1 MKFSDLLK
9 MSLSSLWRRK
19 LRTVLTILGVIIG
32 TASIVVM
39 MSLGIGLNKSTMEQI
54 ESSGGLTTIDVYGGN
69 SGYVEYSSD
78 GTIASASSSSDDK
91 EPKQLTD
98 EVMEEIKQIPHV
110 TISSGIMSTSVL
122 VKTGGYEANL
132 YVQGMKAEAL
142 EAMQIPLKEGK
153 LPMAGGTELELL
165 MGNMVIADFYKTSG
179 RSQSYWETGE
189 LPDIDLMRTP
199 LFAILDMNAYWNSQN
214 GEGPPPKKYI
224 VNVCGLVAG
233 SMEEYNEHSWNTYV
247 DIDTL
252 ANVLKKVYK
261 NKPIPGQPTMANGK
275 PYKYLI
281 YDRGFVKVDE
291 MDNVEEVQK
300 IIGDMGF
307 QSYSNSEYLKSM
319 QQQFAQIQAVLGGIG
334 AVSLFVAAIGI
345 ANTMMMSIYERT
357 KEIGIMKVLGCS
369 LSNIR
374 SLFLLEAAFIGLFG
388 GLLGLGLSYGI
399 SGLINYVVSQSGN
412 GQEYISYIPLWLS
425 GAALGFAVLIGVL
438 AGLMPALR
446 AMKLSALE
454 AIRTQ

>member
-19 LRTVLTILGVIIG
+19 LRTILTILGVIIG

-78 GTIASASSSSDDK
+78 GTISSSSSDDK

-98 EVMEEIKQIPHV
+98 EVMDEIKQIPHV
-110 TISSGIMSTSVL
+110 TVSSGIMSTSIL

-132 YVQGMKAEAL
+132 YVRGMKAEAL

-153 LPMAGGTELELL
+153 LPAAGGSELELL

-189 LPDIDLMRTP
+189 LPDIDLMGTP

-214 GEGPPPKKYI
+214 GEGPAPKKYI
-224 VNVCGLVAG
+224 VNVCGMVAG

-252 ANVLKKVYK
+252 ANVLRKVYK

-281 YDRGFVKVDE
+281 YDQGFVKVDD
-291 MDNVEEVQK
+291 MNNVEEVQK

-412 GQEYISYIPLWLS
+412 GQDYISYIPLWLS
-425 GAALGFAVLIGVL
+425 GAALGFAILIGVL

>member
-19 LRTVLTILGVIIG
+19 LRTILTILGVIIG

-224 VNVCGLVAG
+224 VNVKSLPILFFRFSNTHASKNVNATRIYPPKIVGL
-233 SMEEYNEHSWNTYV
+233 
-247 DIDTL
+247 
-252 ANVLKKVYK
+252 
-261 NKPIPGQPTMANGK
+261 
-275 PYKYLI
+275 
-281 YDRGFVKVDE
+281 
-291 MDNVEEVQK
+291 
-300 IIGDMGF
+300 
-307 QSYSNSEYLKSM
+307 
-319 QQQFAQIQAVLGGIG
+319 
-334 AVSLFVAAIGI
+334 
-345 ANTMMMSIYERT
+345 
-357 KEIGIMKVLGCS
+357 
-369 LSNIR
+369 
-374 SLFLLEAAFIGLFG
+374 
-388 GLLGLGLSYGI
+388 
-399 SGLINYVVSQSGN
+399 
-412 GQEYISYIPLWLS
+412 
-425 GAALGFAVLIGVL
+425 
-438 AGLMPALR
+438 
-446 AMKLSALE
+446 
-454 AIRTQ
+454 

>member
-19 LRTVLTILGVIIG
+19 LRTILTILGVIIG

-54 ESSGGLTTIDVYGGN
+54 ESSGGLTTIDVYGGD
-69 SGYVEYSSD
+69 SGYMVYSSD
-78 GTIASASSSSDDK
+78 GAISSSSDSDDK

-110 TISSGIMSTSVL
+110 TIASGIMSTSIL

-132 YVQGMKAEAL
+132 YVRGMKAEAL

-153 LPMAGGTELELL
+153 LPTAGGSELELL

-189 LPDIDLMRTP
+189 LPDIDLMGTP
-199 LFAILDMNAYWNSQN
+199 LFAILDMEAYWNSQN
-214 GEGPPPKKYI
+214 GEGPAPKKYM

-252 ANVLKKVYK
+252 ANVLRKIYK
-261 NKPIPGQPTMANGK
+261 NKPIPGQPTMSNGK

-281 YDRGFVKVDE
+281 YEQGYVKVDD
-291 MDNVEEVQK
+291 MNNVEEVQK

-399 SGLINYVVSQSGN
+399 SGLINYVVASSGN
-412 GQEYISYIPLWLS
+412 GQDYISYIPLWLS
-425 GAALGFAVLIGVL
+425 GAALGFAILIGVL